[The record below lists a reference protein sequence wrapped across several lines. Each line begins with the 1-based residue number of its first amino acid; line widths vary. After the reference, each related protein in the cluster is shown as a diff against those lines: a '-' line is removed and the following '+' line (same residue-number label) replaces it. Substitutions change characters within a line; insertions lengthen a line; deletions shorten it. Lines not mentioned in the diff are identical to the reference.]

1 MSIHNASDSE
11 PTESDYE
18 EDFGELGPLPSMY
31 HTLFGGPPPDMP
43 AAATVAQVE
52 ETPPGSPDAPFLA
65 SIATSPIVG
74 TRDERRAILQ
84 AKAARRKEESKTA
97 AGLSRQHLMD
107 DILSQL
113 SAQSISFGDL
123 MDYVFDPEMGQGD
136 IRYRQF
142 FIREGRA
149 TQILNWWTSSGNS
162 EKGRNE
168 VASWAFRYTAKVVK
182 NEAREVTKSKRLQT
196 AGKLVDE
203 KFVMSFSY
211 DRYQKWLE
219 SRSAPVMMML
229 LRAFSVS
236 NRERGKDRDAKT
248 NMVRSMLSIITSC

>member
-1 MSIHNASDSE
+1 MSA
-11 PTESDYE
+11 PTESESE
-18 EDFGELGPLPSMY
+18 EEFGNLDPLPSMY
-31 HTLFGGPPPDMP
+31 HALFGAPPPDVP
-43 AAATVAQVE
+43 AATAAATTSPVDE
-52 ETPPGSPDAPFLA
+52 ETPPGSPDAPFLP
-65 SIATSPIVG
+65 SIFTSPVVG
-74 TRDERRAILQ
+74 TQEERRAILQ
-84 AKAARRKEESKTA
+84 AKAARRKEEANNA
-97 AGLSRQHLMD
+97 AGVARRQAMD
-107 DILSQL
+107 NILSQL
-113 SAQSISFGDL
+113 STQSISFGDL

-162 EKGRNE
+162 DTGRNE

-196 AGKLVDE
+196 AGKQVDE

-211 DRYQKWLE
+211 DRSRKWLE
-219 SRSAPVMMML
+219 STSAPVMMML

-236 NRERGKDRDAKT
+236 NRERGKDRDIKT
-248 NMVRSMLSIITSC
+248 NMVSTC